1 MIHEELTYF
10 KPNFRELSRQ
20 MSTPSFGAQSNFELQ
35 KSSSVKSMTSSSQ
48 TSSPSPSIGPQRTPV
63 SGGLSNGPLKTNVV
77 GESDLKPQAI
87 TGPKIVQYKVQGD
100 PKALVTIVQ
109 SGPKTPVA
117 QSGPKTPVS
126 TIKSDKAPDV
136 AISSE
141 TNPQIVSQ
149 AQTYQPHTRNAKIK
163 YINMLLY
170 NTDNLNNF

>member
-20 MSTPSFGAQSNFELQ
+20 MSTPSFGVQSNFELQ

-63 SGGLSNGPLKTNVV
+63 SGGLSNGPLKGNVV

-87 TGPKIVQYKVQGD
+87 TGPKIVQYKVQGG

-117 QSGPKTPVS
+117 QCVPKTPVY

-136 AISSE
+136 AMSSE
-141 TNPQIVSQ
+141 INPQIVSQ

-163 YINMLLY
+163 
-170 NTDNLNNF
+170 